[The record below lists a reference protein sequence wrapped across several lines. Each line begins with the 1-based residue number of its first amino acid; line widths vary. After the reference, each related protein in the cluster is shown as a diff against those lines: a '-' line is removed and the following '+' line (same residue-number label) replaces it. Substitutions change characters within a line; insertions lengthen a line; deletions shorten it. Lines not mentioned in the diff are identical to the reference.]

1 MPKRRRTKDLREP
14 IHNPQK
20 YKWHLHKSFPTYEM
34 ANSERI
40 ELLKEHKNV
49 KVQRSDV
56 NDTKFMVKLGT
67 PIKTNKKKKGEEDA
81 SE

>member
-1 MPKRRRTKDLREP
+1 MPKRRTRKDLREKT
-14 IHNPQK
+14 HKPQK
-20 YKWHLHKSFPTYEM
+20 LKWSVHKSFPTYEM

-49 KVQRSDV
+49 KVRRSDV
-56 NDTKFMVKLGT
+56 NDTTFIVKLGT

-81 SE
+81 C

>member
-1 MPKRRRTKDLREP
+1 MAKSRRIKNLREDT
-14 IHNPQK
+14 HKPQK
-20 YKWHLHKSFPTYEM
+20 LKWKVHKSFPTYEM

-49 KVQRSDV
+49 KVHQSDV

-67 PIKTNKKKKGEEDA
+67 PIKTPKKKKGEDNAPE
-81 SE
+81 